1 MARDIRSQ
9 QWLFGVIAERN
20 LNGPKSYIVQL
31 DDGRVWKR
39 HVDHL
44 RRSEV
49 GVEETP
55 LPDIVVTPQAHT
67 PECQPQAPRAPQVTE
82 EVSAA
87 ASLTETQLQEENVR
101 REGDGQT
108 EKVCKETVTTELRP
122 STRTS
127 QKPQQLIEQT

>member
-1 MARDIRSQ
+1 M
-9 QWLFGVIAERN
+9 AER
-20 LNGPKSYIVQL
+20 NGPKSYVVHL

-49 GVEETP
+49 DVKKTP
-55 LPDIVVTPQAHT
+55 PPDIAVVPQART

-87 ASLTETQLQEENVR
+87 ASLTETQVQEENVR
-101 REGDGQT
+101 READGQK
-108 EKVCKETVTTELRP
+108 EEVCKETVTTEP
-122 STRTS
+122 
-127 QKPQQLIEQT
+127 